1 MLDYENEV
9 KADGFSL
16 IIGIDEAGRGPLAG
30 PVVAAAVALRS
41 NNFLSTIRD
50 SKKITPR
57 QRDKAF
63 DEIYQNAYVGVGIV
77 PEAIIDKIN
86 ILQATF
92 LAMNNAVKDIEGQI
106 PSSLKE
112 QEDFS
117 KNICLLIDGN
127 SFKSSV
133 PYAYKTVI
141 KGDSKVFS
149 IACASIIAKVM
160 RDRIMC
166 DYDKEFPVYGFKKH
180 KGYPTAAHKQ
190 ALREYGLSKIH
201 RRSFRY

>member
-30 PVVAAAVALRS
+30 PVVAAAVALKS
-41 NNFLSTIRD
+41 NNFLSVIRD
-50 SKKITPR
+50 SKKISPL

-77 PEAIIDKIN
+77 PETIIDQIN
-86 ILQATF
+86 ILEATF
-92 LAMNNAVKDIEGQI
+92 LAMNNAVKELETKL
-106 PSSLKE
+106 PLSTKE
-112 QEDFS
+112 QEGFS
-117 KNICLLIDGN
+117 EKVCLLIDGN

-133 PYAYKTVI
+133 PYVFKTVV
-141 KGDSKVFS
+141 KGDSKVLS
-149 IACASIIAKVM
+149 IACASIIAKVT

-166 DYDKEFPVYGFKKH
+166 EYDKDFPVYGFKKH
-180 KGYPTAAHKQ
+180 KGYPTVEHKQ
-190 ALREYGLSKIH
+190 ALREHGPSRIH

>member
-9 KADGFSL
+9 RADGFSL

-30 PVVAAAVALRS
+30 PVVAAAVALKS
-41 NNFLSTIRD
+41 NNFLSIIRD
-50 SKKITPR
+50 SKKVTPR

-77 PEAIIDKIN
+77 TEKIIDEIN

-92 LAMNNAVKDIEGQI
+92 LAMNNAVKDVESQLLASI
-106 PSSLKE
+106 KD

-117 KNICLLIDGN
+117 KKVCLLIDGN

-133 PYAYKTVI
+133 PYSYKTVI

-149 IACASIIAKVM
+149 IACASIIAKVT

-166 DYDKEFPVYGFKKH
+166 EYDKEFPFYGFKKH
-180 KGYPTAAHKQ
+180 KGYPTADHKQ
-190 ALREYGLSKIH
+190 ALREHGPSKIH

>member
-30 PVVAAAVALRS
+30 PVVAAAVALKS

-50 SKKITPR
+50 SKKISSR

-63 DEIYQNAYVGVGIV
+63 DEINQNAYVGIGIV
-77 PEAIIDKIN
+77 PETIIDQIN
-86 ILQATF
+86 ILEATF
-92 LAMNNAVKDIEGQI
+92 LAMNNAVKDLEKKL
-106 PSSLKE
+106 PLSVKE
-112 QEDFS
+112 QEGFYE
-117 KNICLLIDGN
+117 KTCLLIDGN
-127 SFKSSV
+127 SFKSAV
-133 PYAYKTVI
+133 QYAFKTIV
-141 KGDSKVFS
+141 KGDSKVLS
-149 IACASIIAKVM
+149 IACASIIAKVT

-166 DYDKEFPVYGFKKH
+166 EYDKEFPAYGFKKH
-180 KGYPTAAHKQ
+180 KGYPTVEHKQ
-190 ALREYGLSKIH
+190 ALREYGPSRIH